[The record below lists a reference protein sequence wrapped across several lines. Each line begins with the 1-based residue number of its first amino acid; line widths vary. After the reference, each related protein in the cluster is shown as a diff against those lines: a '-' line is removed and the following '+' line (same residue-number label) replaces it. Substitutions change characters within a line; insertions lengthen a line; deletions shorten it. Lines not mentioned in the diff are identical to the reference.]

1 MSSEH
6 ICNMKWVV
14 FLKAF
19 DINKFQK
26 YAKKK
31 RCSET
36 KDFREICSGASPMRG
51 FGDPNG
57 PNAILG
63 PESAS
68 WNWFPFTFHSFSGT
82 HHKCEDFP
90 KHVLFIWDIHSKDV
104 SILPSF
110 TDLLMA
116 RQPPRKAPFSVET
129 SPSANS
135 TALLPVDTAIGHM
148 LPFGRKPNHWLRRGI
163 TYWNG
168 LCRSIHNICLHAS
181 YIYIYM
187 HIDMCDMCFLMC
199 LSIKQWQKPLEK
211 SNRCFPS
218 HGVMDDDIMMI
229 VPNVCIY
236 IYTYVDIYIYT
247 YIYMYIYIYIYICIY
262 I

>member
-1 MSSEH
+1 M
-6 ICNMKWVV
+6 
-14 FLKAF
+14 
-19 DINKFQK
+19 Q
-26 YAKKK
+26 KKK
-31 RCSET
+31 VLGNKGLPWNLFRCFADARIWGP
-36 KDFREICSGASPMRG
+36 KRAQCNFGSGKCFMELVS
-51 FGDPNG
+51 
-57 PNAILG
+57 IHV
-63 PESAS
+63 
-68 WNWFPFTFHSFSGT
+68 PFISGT
-82 HHKCEDFP
+82 HHKLKIFP
-90 KHVLFIWDIHSKDV
+90 SMFYSFEIFTLKMSP
-104 SILPSF
+104 ILPSS

-168 LCRSIHNICLHAS
+168 LCRSIHNICLHA
-181 YIYIYM
+181 YIYM

-218 HGVMDDDIMMI
+218 HGVMDDDIMNDSPQCM
-229 VPNVCIY
+229 Y

-247 YIYMYIYIYIYICIY
+247 YVDIYIYIYICIY
-262 I
+262 IYIYVYI